1 MSDTDDAHAPKD
13 ITIIENQDVDSTAN
27 RRRNNV
33 REVADDDEDYRLI
46 TERRENEESMEAKEY
61 DAARALL
68 RLSRKP
74 RKVKTPKTIKKT
86 IETKRRPLLRGKTKK
101 KRKRK
106 KGKSHKKKKISRRGK
121 K

>member
-1 MSDTDDAHAPKD
+1 MSDTDDAHAPHEITD
-13 ITIIENQDVDSTAN
+13 IEIRDIESINN
-27 RRRNNV
+27 RRRNND
-33 REVADDDEDYRLI
+33 REVADDDRDYREI
-46 TERRENEESMEAKEY
+46 SERRENEESMYAKED

-86 IETKRRPLLRGKTKK
+86 IETKQRPLLRGKTKK

>member
-1 MSDTDDAHAPKD
+1 MSDTDDALAPKD
-13 ITIIENQDVDSTAN
+13 ITIIENQDLDSTAN
-27 RRRNNV
+27 RRRNNDP
-33 REVADDDEDYRLI
+33 EVADDDEDYRLI
-46 TERRENEESMEAKEY
+46 TERRENEESMKAKEY

-74 RKVKTPKTIKKT
+74 RRVKTEKTIKKT
-86 IETKRRPLLRGKTKK
+86 IETKRRPLMRGKTKK